1 MTRQE
6 IEAFRARILHTAKE
20 VMTDRSNDYATDVDA
35 LRNINSCKFLGVE
48 PGVGVLVRMQD
59 KIARLSQLFQ
69 GKTLQSERAMDSVVD
84 LINYSIL
91 LGAIIEQDKGNE

>member
-6 IEAFRARILHTAKE
+6 IEAFRARILHTSKE
-20 VMTDRSNDYATDVDA
+20 VMADRSNDYATDVDA
-35 LRNINSCKFLGVE
+35 LRNINSCQFLGVE
-48 PGVGVLVRMQD
+48 PGVGVLIRMQD

>member
-1 MTRQE
+1 
-6 IEAFRARILHTAKE
+6 
-20 VMTDRSNDYATDVDA
+20 
-35 LRNINSCKFLGVE
+35 
-48 PGVGVLVRMQD
+48 MQD